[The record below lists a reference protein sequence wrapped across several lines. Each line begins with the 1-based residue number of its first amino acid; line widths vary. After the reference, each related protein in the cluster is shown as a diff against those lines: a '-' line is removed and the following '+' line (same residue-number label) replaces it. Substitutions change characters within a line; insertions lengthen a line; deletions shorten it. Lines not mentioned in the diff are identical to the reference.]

1 MTDPSARRRLCFD
14 GNMDG
19 FGGVYN
25 AAGPSKQAVDLHK
38 CRNKPAIFPGRQSP
52 GFASGDGGAYLG
64 VAKRL
69 VWDLMSAVERLEDR
83 RDETPPRPDLAA
95 SETSSVEAASSIE
108 AALTP
113 SAAKSSA
120 RLRPLLALAP
130 YVARYRG
137 RACLALISLTI
148 AAITTLLVPVAARR
162 MIDFGFTPEG
172 IARINSYFSVM
183 IAVVAVLAGASAS
196 RYYLVMTIGE
206 RIVADLRRDVFAH
219 LISLSPAFFDSA
231 RSGELISRLTADTTQ
246 IKSAVGA
253 SVSIAL
259 RNFLLFVGAT
269 AMMVITSPRLS
280 GFVLLAIPV
289 IVLPLV
295 AFGRWVRRLS
305 RNAQDTL
312 ADATSY
318 ASELIGA
325 IRTVQAYT
333 GERLANARFGGDVEQ
348 AYEAARS
355 STSARSALTAIII
368 FIVFTS
374 VVLILWIGSH
384 DVLTGSIS
392 PGRLGQFVLYAA
404 FAAAALGQLSE
415 VWGEVSAASGA
426 SERLFEILRV
436 TSQITAPAAP
446 RAMPVPA
453 RGDVSFE
460 GVSFAYPMRP
470 DALAVDGV
478 SLSVRAGE
486 KVAIVGP
493 SGAGKSTLFHL
504 LLRFYDPASGTIS
517 FDGVPIRT
525 ADPHEVRARIAL
537 VPQESVAFAATAR
550 ENIRFGR
557 PEATDAEVERAAEL
571 AHATEFISRLPGGF
585 ETQLGERGVTLSGG
599 QRQRIAI
606 ARAILRDAPLLLLDE
621 ATSSLDAESETLV
634 QTALEEL
641 MRHRTTLVIAHRLA
655 TVLSCDRIMV
665 LDQGRIVEQG
675 THASLVA
682 AGGLYARL
690 ARLQFEGV

>member
-1 MTDPSARRRLCFD
+1 MEEEAFIETQLTES
-14 GNMDG
+14 
-19 FGGVYN
+19 
-25 AAGPSKQAVDLHK
+25 
-38 CRNKPAIFPGRQSP
+38 PAKTR
-52 GFASGDGGAYLG
+52 
-64 VAKRL
+64 AK
-69 VWDLMSAVERLEDR
+69 
-83 RDETPPRPDLAA
+83 
-95 SETSSVEAASSIE
+95 
-108 AALTP
+108 
-113 SAAKSSA
+113 
-120 RLRPLLALAP
+120 LRPLLALAP

-137 RACLALISLTI
+137 RAILAFVSLTV
-148 AAITTLLVPVAARR
+148 AAITTLVVPIAVRR

-172 IARINSYFSVM
+172 VALINSYFSVM

-219 LISLSPAFFDSA
+219 LISLSPSFFNSA
-231 RSGELISRLTADTTQ
+231 RSGELVSRLTADTTQ

-259 RNFLLFVGAT
+259 RNLMLFIGAT

-280 GFVLLAIPV
+280 GFVLLAIPAIV
-289 IVLPLV
+289 IPLV

-312 ADATSY
+312 AEASAY
-318 ASELIGA
+318 AAELVGA

-333 GERLANARFGGDVEQ
+333 SERLANGRFGREVEQ
-348 AYEAARS
+348 AYEAARN
-355 STSARSALTAIII
+355 STRARAVLTLIII
-368 FIVFTS
+368 FIVFSS
-374 VVLILWIGSH
+374 VVVILWVGSH

-392 PGRLGQFVLYAA
+392 PGRLGQFILYTA
-404 FAAAALGQLSE
+404 FAATGLGQLSE
-415 VWGEVSAASGA
+415 VWGEISAASGA
-426 SERLFEILRV
+426 AERLFEILRV
-436 TSQITAPAAP
+436 KPEITAPPQP
-446 RAMPVPA
+446 RALPSPA
-453 RGDVSFE
+453 SGDVGFDN
-460 GVSFAYPMRP
+460 VSFAYPTRP
-470 DALAVDGV
+470 NVKVLDGV

-504 LLRFYDPASGTIS
+504 LLRFYDPASGSIS
-517 FDGVPIRT
+517 LDGVPIKA
-525 ADPHEVRARIAL
+525 ADPREVRSRIAL
-537 VPQESVAFAATAR
+537 VPQDSVVFAASAR

-557 PEATDAEVERAAEL
+557 PDATDAEVERAADL
-571 AHATEFISRLPGGF
+571 AHATEFLRRLPGGF
-585 ETQLGERGVTLSGG
+585 ETQLGERGITLSGG

-621 ATSSLDAESETLV
+621 ATSALDAESETLV

-665 LDQGRIVEQG
+665 MDHGRIVEQG
-675 THASLVA
+675 THAELVA
-682 AGGLYARL
+682 ANGLYARL
-690 ARLQFEGV
+690 ARLQFEGI

>member
-1 MTDPSARRRLCFD
+1 
-14 GNMDG
+14 
-19 FGGVYN
+19 
-25 AAGPSKQAVDLHK
+25 
-38 CRNKPAIFPGRQSP
+38 
-52 GFASGDGGAYLG
+52 
-64 VAKRL
+64 
-69 VWDLMSAVERLEDR
+69 MSAVERLEER
-83 RDETPPRPDLAA
+83 RGETPPRHDPAVA
-95 SETSSVEAASSIE
+95 EVPSIE
-108 AALTP
+108 AELTALPARGT
-113 SAAKSSA
+113 A
-120 RLRPLLALAP
+120 RLRPLLALVP

-137 RACLALISLTI
+137 RALLAFIALTI
-148 AAITTLLVPVAARR
+148 AAITTLLVPIAVRR

-172 IARINSYFSVM
+172 IAMINSYFSVM
-183 IAVVAVLAGASAS
+183 IAVVAVLAGASAA
-196 RYYLVMTIGE
+196 RFYLVMTIGE
-206 RIVADLRRDVFAH
+206 RIVADIRRDVFAH

-259 RNFLLFVGAT
+259 RNLMLFIGAA

-289 IVLPLV
+289 IVIPLV

-312 ADATSY
+312 AEATAY

-333 GERLANARFGGDVEQ
+333 SERLANARFGGEVEQ
-348 AYEAARS
+348 AYDAARS
-355 STSARSALTAIII
+355 STRARSVLTAVII
-368 FIVFTS
+368 FIVFSS
-374 VVLILWIGSH
+374 VVAILWVGSH

-415 VWGEVSAASGA
+415 VWGELSAASGA

-436 TSQITAPAAP
+436 KSAIAVPASP

-453 RGDVSFE
+453 RGDVGFE
-460 GVSFAYPMRP
+460 NVSFAYPTRP
-470 DALAVDGV
+470 DVVAVDGV
-478 SLSVRAGE
+478 SLTVRAGE

-504 LLRFYDPASGTIS
+504 LLRFYDPASGNIA
-517 FDGVPIRT
+517 FDGVPIKA
-525 ADPHEVRARIAL
+525 ADPRELRSRIAL
-537 VPQESVAFAATAR
+537 VPQDFVVFAASAR

-557 PEATDAEVERAAEL
+557 PDATDAEVEHAAGL
-571 AHATEFISRLPGGF
+571 AHASEFIRRLPDGF
-585 ETQLGERGVTLSGG
+585 EAQLGERGVTLSGG

-665 LDQGRIVEQG
+665 MDQGRIVEQG

-682 AGGLYARL
+682 ANGLYARL

>member
-1 MTDPSARRRLCFD
+1 MSAAEQLEDIGGSAPRRDALLEEEAFIE
-14 GNMDG
+14 
-19 FGGVYN
+19 
-25 AAGPSKQAVDLHK
+25 AQLT
-38 CRNKPAIFPGRQSP
+38 QSP
-52 GFASGDGGAYLG
+52 AKTGA
-64 VAKRL
+64 K
-69 VWDLMSAVERLEDR
+69 
-83 RDETPPRPDLAA
+83 
-95 SETSSVEAASSIE
+95 
-108 AALTP
+108 
-113 SAAKSSA
+113 
-120 RLRPLLALAP
+120 LRPLLALAP

-137 RACLALISLTI
+137 RALLAFVSLTI
-148 AAITTLLVPVAARR
+148 AAITTLIVPIAVRR
-162 MIDFGFTPEG
+162 MIDFGFSPEG
-172 IARINSYFSVM
+172 IALINSYFSVM

-196 RYYLVMTIGE
+196 RFYLVMTIGE
-206 RIVADLRRDVFAH
+206 RIVADLRRDVFEH

-231 RSGELISRLTADTTQ
+231 RSGELVSRLTADTTQ

-253 SVSIAL
+253 SVSVAL
-259 RNFLLFVGAT
+259 RNLMLFIGAT

-289 IVLPLV
+289 IVIPLV

-318 ASELIGA
+318 ASELFGA

-333 GERLANARFGGDVEQ
+333 SERLANTRFGREVEQ

-355 STSARSALTAIII
+355 STRARAVLTLIII
-368 FIVFTS
+368 FIVFSS
-374 VVLILWIGSH
+374 VVVILWVGSH
-384 DVLTGSIS
+384 DVLSGSIS

-404 FAAAALGQLSE
+404 FAAAGLGQLSE

-426 SERLFEILRV
+426 AERLFEILRV
-436 TSQITAPAAP
+436 KSQITAPP
-446 RAMPVPA
+446 QPVALPLPA
-453 RGDVSFE
+453 RGDVGFDNV
-460 GVSFAYPMRP
+460 GFAYPARP
-470 DALAVDGV
+470 DVLALDGV
-478 SLSVRAGE
+478 SLQVKAGE

-504 LLRFYDPASGTIS
+504 LLRFYDPTTGAIS
-517 FDGVPIRT
+517 LDGVPIKS
-525 ADPHEVRARIAL
+525 ADPRDVRARIAL
-537 VPQESVAFAATAR
+537 VPQDSVVFAASAR

-557 PEATDAEVERAAEL
+557 PGASDAEVERAADL
-571 AHATEFISRLPGGF
+571 AHATEFLRRLPGGF

-621 ATSSLDAESETLV
+621 ATSALDAESETLV

-655 TVLSCDRIMV
+655 TVLSCDRILVM
-665 LDQGRIVEQG
+665 DQGRIVEQG

-682 AGGLYARL
+682 ANGLYARL
-690 ARLQFEGV
+690 ARLQFEGI

>member
-1 MTDPSARRRLCFD
+1 MSAAEQLEDKCGEAPARPDPA
-14 GNMDG
+14 
-19 FGGVYN
+19 
-25 AAGPSKQAVDLHK
+25 PSEL
-38 CRNKPAIFPGRQSP
+38 PAIE
-52 GFASGDGGAYLG
+52 
-64 VAKRL
+64 
-69 VWDLMSAVERLEDR
+69 AV
-83 RDETPPRPDLAA
+83 
-95 SETSSVEAASSIE
+95 
-108 AALTP
+108 LTEQ
-113 SAAKSSA
+113 AAKSGA
-120 RLRPLLALAP
+120 RLRPLLELAP

-137 RACLALISLTI
+137 RAILALVALTV
-148 AAITTLLVPVAARR
+148 AAITTLVVPVAVRR

-172 IARINSYFSVM
+172 IAMINSYFSVM

-196 RYYLVMTIGE
+196 RFYLVMTIGE

-219 LISLSPAFFDSA
+219 LISLSPAFFDSN

-259 RNFLLFVGAT
+259 RNIMLFIGAT

-289 IVLPLV
+289 IVIPLV

-305 RNAQDTL
+305 RGAQDTL
-312 ADATSY
+312 ADATAY

-333 GERLANARFGGDVEQ
+333 SERLANARFGGEVEQ
-348 AYEAARS
+348 AYEAARR
-355 STSARSALTAIII
+355 STRARSVLTAIII

-374 VVLILWIGSH
+374 VVLILWVGSH
-384 DVLTGSIS
+384 DVLTGSIT

-404 FAAAALGQLSE
+404 FAATGLGQLSE

-436 TSQITAPAAP
+436 KSAITAPASP
-446 RAMPVPA
+446 RALPVPA

-460 GVSFAYPMRP
+460 NVRFAYPTRP
-470 DALAVDGV
+470 DAWAVDGV

-504 LLRFYDPASGTIS
+504 LLRFYDPAQGVIAI
-517 FDGVPIRT
+517 DGVPVRD
-525 ADPHEVRARIAL
+525 ADPREVRSRIAL
-537 VPQESVAFAATAR
+537 VPQDAVAFATSAR

-557 PEATDAEVERAAEL
+557 PDATDAEVERAAEL
-571 AHATEFISRLPGGF
+571 AHATEFIRRLPGGF
-585 ETQLGERGVTLSGG
+585 EAQLGERGVTLSGG

-665 LDQGRIVEQG
+665 MDQGRIVEHG

>member
-1 MTDPSARRRLCFD
+1 MSAAEQLEDKCGEAPARPDPA
-14 GNMDG
+14 
-19 FGGVYN
+19 
-25 AAGPSKQAVDLHK
+25 PSEM
-38 CRNKPAIFPGRQSP
+38 PAIE
-52 GFASGDGGAYLG
+52 
-64 VAKRL
+64 
-69 VWDLMSAVERLEDR
+69 AV
-83 RDETPPRPDLAA
+83 
-95 SETSSVEAASSIE
+95 
-108 AALTP
+108 LTEQ
-113 SAAKSSA
+113 AAKGGA
-120 RLRPLLALAP
+120 RLRPLLELAP

-137 RACLALISLTI
+137 RACLALVSLTV
-148 AAITTLLVPVAARR
+148 AAITTLLVPVAVRR
-162 MIDFGFTPEG
+162 MIDFGFTPKG

-219 LISLSPAFFDSA
+219 LISLSPAFFDST

-259 RNFLLFVGAT
+259 RNVMLFFGAT
-269 AMMVITSPRLS
+269 AMMVFTSPRLS
-280 GFVLLAIPV
+280 GFVLLAIPLIV
-289 IVLPLV
+289 IALV

-305 RNAQDTL
+305 RRAQDTL
-312 ADATSY
+312 ADANGY
-318 ASELIGA
+318 ALELIGA

-333 GERLANARFGGDVEQ
+333 SERLANARFGGEVEQ
-348 AYEAARS
+348 AYQAARS
-355 STSARSALTAIII
+355 STRARSVLTAIII

-384 DVLTGSIS
+384 DVLTGSII

-404 FAAAALGQLSE
+404 FAAASLGQLSE
-415 VWGEVSAASGA
+415 VWGAVSAASGG

-436 TSQITAPAAP
+436 KSQITAPASP

-478 SLSVRAGE
+478 SFSVRAGE

-517 FDGVPIRT
+517 FDGVPIKA

-557 PEATDAEVERAAEL
+557 PEATDAEVERAADL
-571 AHATEFISRLPGGF
+571 AHATEFIRRLPEGF
-585 ETQLGERGVTLSGG
+585 ETPLGERGVTLSGG

-606 ARAILRDAPLLLLDE
+606 ARALLRDAPLLLLDE
-621 ATSSLDAESETLV
+621 ATSALDAESETLV

-641 MRHRTTLVIAHRLA
+641 MKHRTTLVIAHRLA
-655 TVLSCDRIMV
+655 TVLSCDRILVM
-665 LDQGRIVEQG
+665 DQGKIVEQG

>member
-1 MTDPSARRRLCFD
+1 
-14 GNMDG
+14 
-19 FGGVYN
+19 
-25 AAGPSKQAVDLHK
+25 
-38 CRNKPAIFPGRQSP
+38 
-52 GFASGDGGAYLG
+52 
-64 VAKRL
+64 
-69 VWDLMSAVERLEDR
+69 MSAVEPLEDR
-83 RDETPPRPDLAA
+83 HGGAPLRAGAEPA
-95 SETSSVEAASSIE
+95 EASSIE
-108 AALTP
+108 AQLTQ
-113 SAAKSSA
+113 SAASGRA
-120 RLRPLLALAP
+120 RLRPLLALVP

-137 RACLALISLTI
+137 RAVLAFIALTV
-148 AAITTLLVPVAARR
+148 AAVTTLIVPVAARR
-162 MIDFGFTPEG
+162 MIDFGFSPEG
-172 IARINSYFSVM
+172 IAMINSYFSVM
-183 IAVVAVLAGASAS
+183 IAMVAVLAGASAS
-196 RYYLVMTIGE
+196 RFYLVMTIGE

-219 LISLSPAFFDSA
+219 LVSLSPAFFDSA

-253 SVSIAL
+253 SVSVAL
-259 RNFLLFVGAT
+259 RNFMLFVGAT

-280 GFVLLAIPV
+280 GFVLLAIPL

-305 RNAQDTL
+305 RTAQDTL
-312 ADATSY
+312 ADATAY
-318 ASELIGA
+318 ASELVGA

-333 GERLANARFGGDVEQ
+333 SERLAKARFGSEVEQ

-355 STSARSALTAIII
+355 STRARAVLTAIII

-374 VVLILWIGSH
+374 VVLILWVGSH
-384 DVLTGSIS
+384 DVLTGTIS
-392 PGRLGQFVLYAA
+392 MGRLGQFVLYTA

-415 VWGEVSAASGA
+415 VWGDVSAASGA
-426 SERLFEILRV
+426 AERLFEILRV
-436 TSQITAPAAP
+436 KSQIAEPASP
-446 RAMPVPA
+446 RALPVPA
-453 RGDVSFE
+453 RGDVGFE
-460 GVSFAYPMRP
+460 NVSFAYPTRP

-504 LLRFYDPASGTIS
+504 LLRFYDAADGVIS
-517 FDGVPIRT
+517 FDGVPIRA
-525 ADPHEVRARIAL
+525 ADPREVRARIAL
-537 VPQESVAFAATAR
+537 VPQESVVFATTAR

-557 PEATDAEVERAAEL
+557 PDADDAEVERAAEL
-571 AHATEFISRLPGGF
+571 AHATEFIRRLPDGF
-585 ETQLGERGVTLSGG
+585 EAQLGERGVTLSGG

-641 MRHRTTLVIAHRLA
+641 MQHRTTLVIAHRLA

-665 LDQGRIVEQG
+665 MDQGRIVEQG

-682 AGGLYARL
+682 ANGLYARL

>member
-1 MTDPSARRRLCFD
+1 
-14 GNMDG
+14 
-19 FGGVYN
+19 
-25 AAGPSKQAVDLHK
+25 
-38 CRNKPAIFPGRQSP
+38 
-52 GFASGDGGAYLG
+52 
-64 VAKRL
+64 
-69 VWDLMSAVERLEDR
+69 MSAVERL
-83 RDETPPRPDLAA
+83 DEGQGGPTPQPNEVVAEALGIDA
-95 SETSSVEAASSIE
+95 ETS
-108 AALTP
+108 
-113 SAAKSSA
+113 KA
-120 RLRPLLALAP
+120 RRSKLRPLLALAP

-137 RACLALISLTI
+137 RAILALIALTV
-148 AAITTLLVPVAARR
+148 AAITTLLVPVAVRR
-162 MIDFGFTPEG
+162 MIDFGFTPKG
-172 IARINSYFSVM
+172 IALINSYFSVM
-183 IAVVAVLAGASAS
+183 IAVVAVLALASAS

-206 RIVADLRRDVFAH
+206 RIVADIRRDVFAH
-219 LISLSPAFFDSA
+219 LISLSPSFFDSA

-246 IKSAVGA
+246 IKSAAGA
-253 SVSIAL
+253 SISIAL
-259 RNFLLFVGAT
+259 RNLLLFLGAAT
-269 AMMVITSPRLS
+269 MMVITSPRLS
-280 GFVLLAIPV
+280 GFVLLAIPL

-312 ADATSY
+312 ADATAY
-318 ASELIGA
+318 ASELVGA

-333 GERLANARFGGDVEQ
+333 GEKLANARFGKEVEG
-348 AYEAARS
+348 AYEAARV
-355 STSARSALTAIII
+355 STKARAFLTAIII

-374 VVLILWIGSH
+374 VVAILWVGSH
-384 DVLTGSIS
+384 DVLTGAIT

-404 FAAAALGQLSE
+404 FAAAGLGQLSE

-436 TSQITAPAAP
+436 KPEITAPAAP
-446 RAMPVPA
+446 LALPSPA
-453 RGDVSFE
+453 RGDVGFDK
-460 GVSFAYPMRP
+460 VSFAYPARP
-470 DALAVDGV
+470 DVSAVDQV

-517 FDGVPIRT
+517 FDGVPIKS
-525 ADPHEVRARIAL
+525 ADPQSFRSRIAL
-537 VPQESVAFAATAR
+537 VPQDPVVFAASAR

-557 PEATDAEVERAAEL
+557 PGADDAEVERAAEL
-571 AHATEFISRLPGGF
+571 AHATEFIRRLPDGF
-585 ETQLGERGVTLSGG
+585 DAQLGERGVTLSGG

-621 ATSSLDAESETLV
+621 ATSALDAESETLV

-655 TVLSCDRIMV
+655 TVLSCDRILVM
-665 LDQGRIVEQG
+665 DQGRIVEQG

-682 AGGLYARL
+682 DNGLYARL